1 VNGKKIAID
10 LQKISIVYRIYMQ
23 LMLKESEKSEEGR
36 HHYCLG

>member
-1 VNGKKIAID
+1 
-10 LQKISIVYRIYMQ
+10 VYRIYMQ